1 MLAVVAEW
9 SARRVAAVAA
19 AGGGDVGGVL
29 QRAAGGRADGGRG
42 GAAAGHSAAAG
53 RVRPRLHGRR
63 PRLARTG
70 ALFFWSLFC
79 NFLILIIEVGA
90 VGRRERPA
98 AAGTL
103 RHVQLVAPPAAAA
116 ALRTLHLHGRV
127 SRLGIPLSAGTA
139 AP

>member
-1 MLAVVAEW
+1 V
-9 SARRVAAVAA
+9 
-19 AGGGDVGGVL
+19 
-29 QRAAGGRADGGRG
+29 RG
-42 GAAAGHSAAAG
+42 GLLLWLQLGAVMLGACYSALLVAVLTVDEAAPQLDTLQQLAASG
-53 RVRPRLHGRR
+53 LGYTDVDLVWPGQVLF
-63 PRLARTG
+63 
-70 ALFFWSLFC
+70 FFWSLFC

-90 VGRRERPA
+90 VGRRERAA